1 MKNTKKLSRI
11 MKTELLQPSLV
22 SGHEMLKIAFCDKGK
37 KNSQLQGKLQIQGMA
52 TVGPCSN

>member
-22 SGHEMLKIAFCDKGK
+22 SGHEMLKIAFCDEGK
-37 KNSQLQGKLQIQGMA
+37 KKFSAARKIANSGDGNCRAM
-52 TVGPCSN
+52 